1 VPDAEKT
8 MRSIFNF
15 TALPANQAFFQT
27 QGVITMTN
35 KDVYIAKM
43 KMQLDELDG
52 QMSVLEARAKEAKDD
67 ARAKYEEEMA
77 KLHEQSKLAQGK
89 LDSMKSATAEA
100 WDATVA
106 EMEKVRDAFVHSF
119 SYFKSQ
125 L

>member
-1 VPDAEKT
+1 VPDAEET
-8 MRSIFNF
+8 LRSIFNF
-15 TALPANQAFFQT
+15 TALPANQAFFQP
-27 QGVITMTN
+27 QGVITMSN

-52 QMSVLEARAKEAKDD
+52 QMSLLEARSKEAKED

-77 KLHEQSKLAQGK
+77 KLHAQSKLAQGK

-100 WDATVA
+100 WDAAVA
-106 EMEKVRDAFVHSF
+106 EMEKVRDAFVYSF